1 MNIAVC
7 LKLVPATTADIKVAP
22 DGKSLQLAGVE
33 MVVNPYDEY
42 ALEAALKTREA
53 AAGSKIEALS
63 VGGDDASAKCLLHAF
78 AVGVD
83 TAVHVKDSNLDA
95 RGAAKAAAAVFKAS
109 KPDVIFCGRQAI
121 DDDQWLFPG
130 YLGEL
135 LGLPHASA
143 VSSITIAV
151 DGKSA
156 TCKRRFEDGEQT
168 LTVALPAVISVDKGV
183 GDPRSPT
190 LKGRLDA
197 KKKQAAVKTPAEL
210 GVAGADA
217 QAALNIKQ
225 YAPPPQKTP
234 GKVINAPATE
244 AAAELVKLLRNEA
257 KII

>member
-1 MNIAVC
+1 
-7 LKLVPATTADIKVAP
+7 LV
-22 DGKSLQLAGVE
+22 
-33 MVVNPYDEY
+33 
-42 ALEAALKTREA
+42 
-53 AAGSKIEALS
+53 
-63 VGGDDASAKCLLHAF
+63 HAF

-83 TAVHVKDSNLDA
+83 TGVHIKDATLDA
-95 RGAAKAAAAVFKAS
+95 RGAAKAIAAVLKNS

-143 VSSITIAV
+143 VSSIAIAA

-168 LTVALPAVISVDKGV
+168 LTVALPAVITADKGV
-183 GDPRSPT
+183 GEPRSPT

-197 KKKQAAVKTPAEL
+197 KKKQPAIKTAAEL
-210 GVAGADA
+210 GVAGPDA
-217 QAALNIKQ
+217 QPALAIKQ

-234 GKVINAPATE
+234 GKVITTPPAE